1 MAGRNKRPLLAGISI
16 FASLFTLI
24 SYLGTPGEW
33 VQHGP
38 VVACCNLLSIPLIY
52 FIVGWLL
59 IPVIMRLPI
68 TSAYELL
75 EGRLSRSVRLM
86 GSATFVGVRLIWMA
100 LILHTTAA
108 VLVNMIGCD
117 PKWVTAFKVAAGL
130 VATVTA
136 LAGGIDAVMI
146 VSVVG
151 LFVLLIGAGLTV
163 VSISIRLG
171 GVAEWWPRH
180 WDAHWAREPFFS
192 ADPHVRITMVGTCVY
207 FMIGQ
212 ISLSGSDQ
220 ISIQRYL
227 TTRDAAT
234 APRRAAHGNLAAL
247 VMAASFMLMGLV
259 GAAVMGFFH
268 LHPGSLPPGLTVAKN
283 GDACYPYYMSH
294 YLPPGISG
302 LVVAGVVAAA
312 MSGLSSAIN
321 SVITV
326 VFKDFFDTRQG
337 AGNRSGSRARS
348 ASARFLALG
357 IGVLALIGSLSIGKV
372 RGDLV
377 EVTGKTV
384 NLLTYPMFGMF
395 FLAMFV
401 RYATPF
407 GAIVGA
413 LYSIAAAVLIGYWD
427 VLTGAPRLSFQWMA
441 PCALAISIAAGCFF
455 SLWPTRGRPRAVV
468 AAYAA
473 IAIIPLLAAISR
485 LIR

>member
-1 MAGRNKRPLLAGISI
+1 
-16 FASLFTLI
+16 
-24 SYLGTPGEW
+24 
-33 VQHGP
+33 
-38 VVACCNLLSIPLIY
+38 
-52 FIVGWLL
+52 
-59 IPVIMRLPI
+59 
-68 TSAYELL
+68 
-75 EGRLSRSVRLM
+75 
-86 GSATFVGVRLIWMA
+86 
-100 LILHTTAA
+100 
-108 VLVNMIGCD
+108 
-117 PKWVTAFKVAAGL
+117 
-130 VATVTA
+130 
-136 LAGGIDAVMI
+136 
-146 VSVVG
+146 
-151 LFVLLIGAGLTV
+151 
-163 VSISIRLG
+163 
-171 GVAEWWPRH
+171 
-180 WDAHWAREPFFS
+180 
-192 ADPHVRITMVGTCVY
+192 
-207 FMIGQ
+207 
-212 ISLSGSDQ
+212 
-220 ISIQRYL
+220 
-227 TTRDAAT
+227 
-234 APRRAAHGNLAAL
+234 
-247 VMAASFMLMGLV
+247 MGLV

-337 AGNRSGSRARS
+337 AGNRSEAGKVRL
-348 ASARFLALG
+348 ARFLALG

-372 RGDLV
+372 GGDLV

-427 VLTGAPRLSFQWMA
+427 VLTGQPRLSFQWMA

-468 AAYAA
+468 AGYAA
-473 IAIIPLLAAISR
+473 AAIIPLLAAISWLMR
-485 LIR
+485 